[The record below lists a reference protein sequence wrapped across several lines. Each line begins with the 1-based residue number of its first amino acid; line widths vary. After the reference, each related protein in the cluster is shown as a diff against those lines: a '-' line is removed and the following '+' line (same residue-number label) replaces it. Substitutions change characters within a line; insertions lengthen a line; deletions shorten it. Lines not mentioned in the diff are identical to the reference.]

1 MASASR
7 VTRTVATAGL
17 MLAAACGNGG
27 TTRAIPGD
35 APPGVAGSSNLPA
48 SQPAADATGHTYLST
63 SVTVDGEPRPLVDGS
78 RIRLVIDERSVGA
91 DAGCNSLGGEY
102 EMDGDRLV
110 VNGLAM
116 TEMGCDPALMEQ
128 EDWLVDL
135 LTAGPV
141 LALDG
146 DRLTLT
152 SGDTVVSLVDEESV
166 VADRPLRGTRWVLE
180 SYGGSEP
187 DDPVSSVPVGVTWTL
202 GFGATHAEADYGCNT
217 GNYRYRLGGSTMRL
231 DSLGSTYIRCPTDL
245 RAVETTV
252 SRVLSADPVW
262 RIEGDVL
269 TLTSPAGTLTYRAGR

>member
-1 MASASR
+1 MTSIS
-7 VTRTVATAGL
+7 
-17 MLAAACGNGG
+17 LAAFVLVALTLPACGAGG
-27 TTRAIPGD
+27 TAAVG
-35 APPGVAGSSNLPA
+35 PPSEPAGADSV
-48 SQPAADATGHTYLST
+48 ADAVGRTYVST
-63 SVTVDGEPRPLVDGS
+63 DVIVDGEPHPLVDGS

-128 EDWLVDL
+128 DDWLVDL

-152 SGDTVVSLVDEESV
+152 SGDTVVSLVDGESV

-187 DDPVSSVPVGVTWTL
+187 DDTVSSVPAEVLSTL
-202 GFGATHAEADYGCNT
+202 RLDGARAWVSPGCNH
-217 GNYRYRLGGSTMRL
+217 GSARYSLDGSDLRL
-231 DSLGSTYIRCPTDL
+231 DDIAMTLVGCDGERGDVE
-245 RAVETTV
+245 RAVLD
-252 SRVLSADPVW
+252 VLRHDLAWQVD
-262 RIEGDVL
+262 GDAL
-269 TLTSPAGTLTYRAGR
+269 TLTSLAGTLTYRAQG

>member
-35 APPGVAGSSNLPA
+35 APPGVAGSSDSPA
-48 SQPAADATGHTYLST
+48 SQ
-63 SVTVDGEPRPLVDGS
+63 
-78 RIRLVIDERSVGA
+78 RSVGA

-102 EMDGDRLV
+102 EMEGDRLV
-110 VNGLAM
+110 VEGLAG
-116 TEMGCDPALMEQ
+116 TDMGCEPGLMEQ
-128 EDWLVDL
+128 DEWLVDL

-166 VADRPLRGTRWVLE
+166 VVDRPLRGTRWVLE
-180 SYGGSEP
+180 SYGGSQP
-187 DDPVSSVPVGVTWTL
+187 TTRCAACRSAWCQASS
-202 GFGATHAEADYGCNT
+202 
-217 GNYRYRLGGSTMRL
+217 
-231 DSLGSTYIRCPTDL
+231 
-245 RAVETTV
+245 
-252 SRVLSADPVW
+252 
-262 RIEGDVL
+262 
-269 TLTSPAGTLTYRAGR
+269 